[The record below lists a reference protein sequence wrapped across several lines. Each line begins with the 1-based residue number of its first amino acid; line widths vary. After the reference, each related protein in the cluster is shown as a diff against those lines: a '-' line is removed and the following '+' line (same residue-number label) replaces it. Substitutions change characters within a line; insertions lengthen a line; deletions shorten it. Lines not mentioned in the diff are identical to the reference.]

1 MIFGHGDIVTC
12 LARSESTLFADC
24 YIASGSADCT
34 VVLWH
39 FSQSLGAIAGEYNAP
54 GESPNP
60 RVILTGHEATI
71 SGLIS
76 ITLSKFII
84 SIFSNNDFCRTWI
97 GDFGRKGWNR
107 FNPYNIG

>member
-1 MIFGHGDIVTC
+1 VIFGHGDIVTC

-71 SGLIS
+71 SG
-76 ITLSKFII
+76 FI
-84 SIFSNNDFCRTWI
+84 
-97 GDFGRKGWNR
+97 
-107 FNPYNIG
+107 